1 MRRKCKSLLYS
12 STAVDN
18 ENKKQSMIC
27 NLLVITDLSI
37 NPLNQSI
44 VIKNGMLVCILMD
57 FVAIRHSYLC
67 CNAVAM

>member
-1 MRRKCKSLLYS
+1 MKQKCKSLLYS
-12 STAVDN
+12 FAAVDN

-27 NLLVITDLSI
+27 HLLVITDLLI
-37 NPLNQSI
+37 NLLNQSI

-57 FVAIRHSYLC
+57 FVAIRHGYLH